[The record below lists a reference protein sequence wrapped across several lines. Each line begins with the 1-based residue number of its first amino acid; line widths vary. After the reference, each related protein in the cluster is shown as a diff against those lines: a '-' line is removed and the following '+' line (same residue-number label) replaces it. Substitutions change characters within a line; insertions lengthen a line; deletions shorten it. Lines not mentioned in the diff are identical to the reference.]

1 MMKRIRLLCA
11 LVAFTIAVPIT
22 GANAIAP
29 LATSPGALCQKSE
42 KMGGRS
48 VKIKVSCAKVADFS
62 GNLGIQNR
70 AKSKTVSNGPKLRYS
85 VNYFSECT
93 PDMTLKLG
101 CDAISEATCPGGGW
115 RTFRVIR
122 AINGPRA
129 GQVVSN
135 SPYCSL
141 EPALEVPGAENDI
154 AKVTL
159 EQFRK
164 MPLIASVIISQPKS
178 FSLRNGHAHLYA
190 SSKNQNFNITLFDQD
205 VRVRAIPVSYAWKYG
220 DGSVR
225 TLTHSGGPVAD
236 HGFDEPTS
244 TSHVYKETG
253 DFRVG
258 LTTSFRGEYST
269 EGGPWT
275 PIPGLANVPS
285 EQITMSVWRT
295 KKILVADDCSQD
307 PSGPGCTSPFE

>member
-1 MMKRIRLLCA
+1 MRQIASVLFGFLLA
-11 LVAFTIAVPIT
+11 LVVSLSVQPVAFADTAIDKTYKTEKRSYSAQAV
-22 GANAIAP
+22 
-29 LATSPGALCQKSE
+29 
-42 KMGGRS
+42 
-48 VKIKVSCAKVADFS
+48 
-62 GNLGIQNR
+62 
-70 AKSKTVSNGPKLRYS
+70 KTVFDNAGNTYEVKMNQKTRTISNGPKIRYE
-85 VNYFSECT
+85 VTYFQECS
-93 PDMTLKLG
+93 PAMTL
-101 CDAISEATCPGGGW
+101 
-115 RTFRVIR
+115 IR
-122 AINGPRA
+122 ACNANPDPPCADGSYPLTRIISAVNGPRA
-129 GQVVSN
+129 GTNVS
-135 SPYCSL
+135 SRQYCTT
-141 EPALEVPGAENDI
+141 EPTLEVPGAANDI

-164 MPLIASVIISQPKS
+164 MPLIASVIISQPKN

-205 VRVRAIPVSYAWKYG
+205 VRVRAIPVSYSWKYG
-220 DGSVR
+220 DGASR
-225 TLTHSGGPVAD
+225 TLTYSGGPVAD

-253 DFRVG
+253 DFSVG

-295 KKILVADDCSQD
+295 KKILVADNCNQD
-307 PSGPGCTSPFE
+307 PSGPGCSSPFEK

>member
-1 MMKRIRLLCA
+1 MESTKFSRFILAIFIIFALVETAAVPASSYSNEETCQQLRKIGGKRIL
-11 LVAFTIAVPIT
+11 IK
-22 GANAIAP
+22 
-29 LATSPGALCQKSE
+29 ATCP
-42 KMGGRS
+42 
-48 VKIKVSCAKVADFS
+48 KI
-62 GNLGIQNR
+62 GNYAGNFGPQHR
-70 AKSKTVSNGPKLRYS
+70 AKSTTVSNGPKLRYAVS
-85 VNYFSECT
+85 YFSECT
-93 PDMTLKLG
+93 PDMTLRLG
-101 CDAISEATCPGGGW
+101 CDAVSEATCPGGGW

-122 AINGPRA
+122 ALNGPRE
-129 GQVVSN
+129 GQIVSN

-141 EPALEVPGAENDI
+141 EPALEVPGAADDI

-159 EQFRK
+159 EQFRN

-205 VRVRAIPVSYAWKYG
+205 VRVRAIPVSYSWKYG
-220 DGSVR
+220 DGSSR
-225 TLTHSGGPVAD
+225 TLTYSGGPVAG

-253 DFRVG
+253 DFSVG

-295 KKILVADDCSQD
+295 KKILVADNCNQD
-307 PSGPGCTSPFE
+307 PAGPGCSSPFEK

>member
-1 MMKRIRLLCA
+1 MKIRRVVLSSLTLCLTLLSLCLMANPSLA
-11 LVAFTIAVPIT
+11 LDKEKYGTADRAFTAEYV
-22 GANAIAP
+22 
-29 LATSPGALCQKSE
+29 KSE
-42 KMGGRS
+42 FNTGGTS
-48 VKIKVSCAKVADFS
+48 F
-62 GNLGIQNR
+62 GPIQR
-70 AKSKTVSNGPKLRYS
+70 AKSKTISNGPKIRYE
-85 VNYFSECT
+85 VTYYQECS
-93 PDMTLKLG
+93 PAMTL
-101 CDAISEATCPGGGW
+101 
-115 RTFRVIR
+115 IR
-122 AINGPRA
+122 ACNANPDPPCADGSYPLTRIITAVNGPRA
-129 GQVVSN
+129 GTNVSARQ
-135 SPYCSL
+135 YCTT
-141 EPALEVPGAENDI
+141 EPTLEVPGAANDI
-154 AKVTL
+154 ARVTL

-178 FSLRNGHAHLYA
+178 FSLRNGNAHLFA

-205 VRVRAIPVSYAWKYG
+205 VRVRATPVSYTWKYG
-220 DGSVR
+220 DGTTR
-225 TLTHSGGPVAD
+225 TLSYSGGPVAD

-295 KKILVADDCSQD
+295 KKILVADNCNQA
-307 PSGPGCTSPFE
+307 PSGPGCSSPFEK